1 MKSNKIKTP
10 VLRLG
15 VKNKVTKLLWSLLVF
30 SLAFAIFKNFTAIDK
45 HTIHEKK
52 VIEQKVVDTNN
63 IESFVQ
69 SFAKIYYSWEQSQTS
84 LDNRIE
90 QLKYYLTDELITI
103 NLDMVRSD
111 IPTTSTL
118 ISFQVWEV
126 TNTSDNE
133 FNVLYSIQQIIT
145 ENENSTTI
153 SSSFE
158 VKVHVEDNGNM
169 VIIKNPTVKSTP
181 IKSSFVP
188 KVVESDGTVE
198 AIATEEINDFLTTF
212 FKLYPTATENEL
224 TYYVSNNAL
233 APINKDYVFVELVN
247 PVYIKTNNQISVS
260 VSVKYL
266 DNETKTLQISQF
278 ELMIQKNE
286 NWHIIQSK

>member
-45 HTIHEKK
+45 HTIHEKE

-69 SFAKIYYSWEQSQTS
+69 SFAKIYYSWEQSQPS

-90 QLKYYLTDELITI
+90 QLKYYLTDELITL

-118 ISFQVWEV
+118 ISFRVWEV
-126 TNTSDNE
+126 TNASDNE
-133 FNVLYSIQQIIT
+133 FNVLYSIQQLIT

-158 VKVHVEDNGNM
+158 VKVHVEENGNM

-181 IKSSFVP
+181 TKSSFVP
-188 KVVESDGTVE
+188 K
-198 AIATEEINDFLTTF
+198 L
-212 FKLYPTATENEL
+212 
-224 TYYVSNNAL
+224 
-233 APINKDYVFVELVN
+233 
-247 PVYIKTNNQISVS
+247 
-260 VSVKYL
+260 
-266 DNETKTLQISQF
+266 
-278 ELMIQKNE
+278 
-286 NWHIIQSK
+286 

>member
-45 HTIHEKK
+45 HTIHEKE

-69 SFAKIYYSWEQSQTS
+69 SFAKVYHSWEQSQIS

-90 QLKYYLTDELITI
+90 QLKYYLTDELITL

-181 IKSSFVP
+181 TKSSFVP
-188 KVVESDGTVE
+188 KVIESDGTVD
-198 AIATEEINDFLTTF
+198 AIETEEINDFLTTF

-278 ELMIQKNE
+278 ELMIQKSE